1 MLSVIILQLSLQ
13 YSAHASPLSHS
24 PINLPLINLELI
36 VLKASGPQENK
47 PQSIIALPPCF
58 TWKKDLVLVCHHTHT
73 VVFCRVIFGSPL
85 FHVLP
90 FMYNCYVFISLLFSG
105 APQLQKW
112 LYNLFQTERSQL
124 LCFSFVPEFPW
135 IAA

>member
-1 MLSVIILQLSLQ
+1 MPQDWHGFSWVKIRTKPHFFHPFCIHMLSVIILPLSLQ
-13 YSAHASPLSHS
+13 YSAHALPLSHS

-47 PQSIIALPPCF
+47 PQSIIAPPPCF

-90 FMYNCYVFISLLFSG
+90 FMYNCYVFISL
-105 APQLQKW
+105 
-112 LYNLFQTERSQL
+112 
-124 LCFSFVPEFPW
+124 
-135 IAA
+135 